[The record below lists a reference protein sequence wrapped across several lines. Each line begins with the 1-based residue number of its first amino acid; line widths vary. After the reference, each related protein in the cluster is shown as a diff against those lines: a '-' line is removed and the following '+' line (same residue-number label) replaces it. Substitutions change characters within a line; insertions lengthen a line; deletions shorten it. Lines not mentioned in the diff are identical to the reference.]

1 MVRKRAKI
9 ESMSTATSI
18 IVSDPD
24 IMGGTACFRGTR
36 VPLKN
41 LIDYVEGGYPLA
53 EFLEDFPTVS
63 RDMAIEALEEAKNS
77 LLARIA

>member
-1 MVRKRAKI
+1 MAVLD
-9 ESMSTATSI
+9 SI
-18 IVSDPD
+18 ILTDPE
-24 IMGGTACFRGTR
+24 IMSGTPCFRGTR

-41 LIDYVEGGYPLA
+41 LLDYIEGGYPLA

-63 RDMAIEALEEAKNS
+63 RSMAVQALEDAKAS

>member
-1 MVRKRAKI
+1 MGAMAVG
-9 ESMSTATSI
+9 ESI
-18 IVSDPD
+18 IVSTPEV
-24 IMGGTACFRGTR
+24 MSGVPCFRGTR

-41 LIDYVEGGYPLA
+41 LMDYIEGGYPLA

-63 RDMAIEALEEAKNS
+63 RAMAIQALEEAKDS

>member
-1 MVRKRAKI
+1 MDVQA
-9 ESMSTATSI
+9 SI
-18 IVSDPD
+18 IVSDPEV
-24 IMGGTACFRGTR
+24 MSGTPCFRGTR

-41 LIDYVEGGYPLA
+41 LMDYIEGGYPLA

-63 RDMAIEALEEAKNS
+63 RAMAVQALEDAKDS